1 MSTPY
6 PRLWWTADRSALVE
20 EGDVRAAFLA
30 HAGHEPVPAELAAL
44 QRPTPAIDAPS
55 ASTAPGVAPMDT
67 PTPKRPVRRA
77 RK

>member
-1 MSTPY
+1 METPY

-30 HAGHEPVPAELAAL
+30 HAGYEPVPAELQA
-44 QRPTPAIDAPS
+44 PTPAQAAPS
-55 ASTAPGVAPMDT
+55 APEVAPK